1 MDEQELQKLIE
12 KQGKEQRATIE
23 KLMKDL
29 KKQGLSESEIKRV
42 NQSLKDLGK
51 KWFAFS
57 RIDSLLPEIKKRL

>member
-42 NQSLKDLGK
+42 NQSLKEFGK
-51 KWFAFS
+51 QLALK
-57 RIDSLLPEIKKRL
+57 PKRV

>member
-42 NQSLKDLGK
+42 NQALK
-51 KWFAFS
+51 
-57 RIDSLLPEIKKRL
+57 

>member
-42 NQSLKDLGK
+42 NQSLKEFGK
-51 KWFAFS
+51 QLALK
-57 RIDSLLPEIKKRL
+57 PK